1 MSDAFVRFVV
11 VVVVVVVV
19 VLFVLRQVAS
29 GFSDVMN

>member
-1 MSDAFVRFVV
+1 MSDAFVRF
-11 VVVVVVVV
+11 VVVVV